1 MKLMLPTVYTDGSID
16 SDFCVKAKRP
26 MALMVAQGSAPLD
39 LGQDISR
46 RRRLLFSGFAIV
58 RKAVISRAPEGG
70 LYGSHVVDGLGSV
83 RE

>member
-1 MKLMLPTVYTDGSID
+1 MVRS
-16 SDFCVKAKRP
+16 FCEGQEVRDAEGG
-26 MALMVAQGSAPLD
+26 AGMVPLEW
-39 LGQDISR
+39 GQDISR